1 MIEDKVFERIGYIRK
16 TKHFSMYRLAKEA
29 DIPYSSLNN
38 IIHRRTC
45 PTIAT
50 LEKLCKGLNI
60 TLSDFFDFELYPLQN
75 ENLTPEEDERI
86 NKYRALTKNKQ
97 ERLQAYLDGL
107 SES

>member
-1 MIEDKVFERIGYIRK
+1 MKIKYLSVLAISVKQSIFLCTVWRK
-16 TKHFSMYRLAKEA
+16 KQ

-75 ENLTPEEDERI
+75 ENLTPEEDELI

>member
-1 MIEDKVFERIGYIRK
+1 MIEDKVFERIDYIRK

-50 LEKLCKGLNI
+50 LEKLLQRIKYHI
-60 TLSDFFDFELYPLQN
+60 TRIFDFELYPLQMK
-75 ENLTPEEDERI
+75 I
-86 NKYRALTKNKQ
+86 
-97 ERLQAYLDGL
+97 
-107 SES
+107 

>member
-50 LEKLCKGLNI
+50 LRK
-60 TLSDFFDFELYPLQN
+60 TLQRIKYHIIRFF
-75 ENLTPEEDERI
+75 
-86 NKYRALTKNKQ
+86 
-97 ERLQAYLDGL
+97 
-107 SES
+107 